1 MTLAVVSKQIQ
12 HTTTSLFNDISD
24 GSQLN
29 SVNVN
34 IDFGSGRCSEPV
46 SDDTA
51 LLPHV
56 LLFHSA
62 EGAELQSPDF

>member
-1 MTLAVVSKQIQ
+1 MTLAVVSRQIQ

-34 IDFGSGRCSEPV
+34 IDFGSCSEAV